1 MKTFANNTLFL
12 CPVCGRECGLSEASR
27 HHVLP
32 KSQGGREIEIVC
44 VECHQQIHALFG
56 VKELAR
62 KFDTLDKLV
71 AEPEMQTWI
80 AWIRKRRPRQTRRAT
95 PHDRV

>member
-1 MKTFANNTLFL
+1 MKTSANSNTFV
-12 CPVCGRECGLSEASR
+12 CPICTRECGCGEASR

-32 KSQGGREIEIVC
+32 KSQGGRTIEIVC
-44 VECHQQIHALFG
+44 VECHRQIHALFG

-62 KFDTLDKLV
+62 KYDTLEKLLAV
-71 AEPEMQTWI
+71 PEMQTWV
-80 AWIRKRRPRQTRRAT
+80 AWIKKRRARQAGRAT

>member
-1 MKTFANNTLFL
+1 M
-12 CPVCGRECGLSEASR
+12 
-27 HHVLP
+27 LP
-32 KSQGGREIEIVC
+32 KSQGGRDIAVVC
-44 VECHQQIHALFG
+44 VECHRQIHALYG

-62 KFDTLDKLV
+62 NYDTLEKLT

-80 AWIRKRRPRQTRRAT
+80 AWIRKRRPREVRRAT

>member
-1 MKTFANNTLFL
+1 MKIAANKTTFL
-12 CPVCGRECGLSEASR
+12 CPVCERECGLSEASR

-32 KSQGGREIEIVC
+32 KSQGGREIKIVC
-44 VECHQQIHALFG
+44 VECHRQIHALFG

-62 KFDTLDKLV
+62 KYSTLETLM

-80 AWIRKRRPRQTRRAT
+80 AWIRKRRPRQARRAT